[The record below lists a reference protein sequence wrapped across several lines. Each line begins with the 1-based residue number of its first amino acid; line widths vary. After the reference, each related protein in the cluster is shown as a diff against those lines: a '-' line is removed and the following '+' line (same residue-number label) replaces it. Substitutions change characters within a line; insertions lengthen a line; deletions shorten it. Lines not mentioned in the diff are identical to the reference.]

1 MPGYVVHDATG
12 RKDMMSSL
20 SYRKG
25 LNAPDYFKKINTK
38 EEFDKYFELCSKE
51 EILSYEEFLELS
63 KESSNF
69 HFGYSSDPDIRKF
82 IDLSF
87 VDISKPFWKG
97 YLTHLIGDKE
107 VYNGRNNCVYPEK
120 FQKDGSPKEIL
131 HQDWDKT
138 NKVLQERYQIP
149 LLLEIKQLGIVNY
162 IDGEP
167 IYINV
172 RNIIKVIEK
181 MRHMSDEDFKNYI
194 SKL

>member
-12 RKDMMSSL
+12 RKDMMSNL

-25 LNAPDYFKKINTK
+25 LNAPDYFKKINTE
-38 EEFDKYFELCSKE
+38 EEFDKYFELCSKG

-69 HFGYSSDPDIRKF
+69 HFGYSSNPDIRKF

-97 YLTHLIGDKE
+97 YLTHLIGDNEAYKS
-107 VYNGRNNCVYPEK
+107 VDLKK
-120 FQKDGSPKEIL
+120 FQEDGSPKKIL

-138 NKVLQERYQIP
+138 NKVLQEIYQIP
-149 LLLEIKQLGIVNY
+149 LLPEIKQLGIVNY